1 MKPLEARLILGYM
14 TKQLR
19 MYDQLNLESV
29 GLQIKRVPWKL
40 KKMAKYVELIE
51 MDEVI
56 LFWLNDWKQGQ
67 QTSEMNET
75 MNLPWCSVMSTTT
88 WEITTALQI
97 KQGA

>member
-1 MKPLEARLILGYM
+1 MKPLESRLILGYM

-19 MYDQLNLESV
+19 MYDQINLESV

-56 LFWLNDWKQGQ
+56 LFWLND
-67 QTSEMNET
+67 
-75 MNLPWCSVMSTTT
+75 
-88 WEITTALQI
+88 
-97 KQGA
+97 